1 MIAISSK
8 AGTRLANAKFALDE
22 HEAHVLNGT
31 HDPNLEEIIR
41 EYESAADAVA
51 NELIANRHHQAEG
64 D

>member
-51 NELIANRHHQAEG
+51 N
-64 D
+64 